1 MQRLKR
7 YGITG
12 ITFGSKFDKRVFDVY
27 KNVTDEL
34 LSRIEVIEH
43 G

>member
-12 ITFGSKFDKRVFDVY
+12 ITFKSKFDKKVFAVY
-27 KNVTDEL
+27 KDVTDEL